1 VGKTYAIADLHGRFD
16 LLEMALNAIIDRG
29 PANGSK
35 IVTLGDHIDR
45 GPESRFVIE
54 TLMKVQSVS
63 NGRMICLK
71 GNHEEMMLETIRK
84 PLHSRMATFARWA
97 RTIAGAP
104 IGSDWWLSNGGG
116 WTLISYGAKVGDR
129 FDLSIVPSSH
139 LDWIDSLPR
148 MHVDEHRVYVH
159 AGVASR
165 FPLDGQPSE
174 VLTRKIYPATDEGGH
189 GVRHVVHGHCFY
201 EDGPHSWKGRT
212 ALDTNAW
219 RTGRLVIGVFD
230 DDIPGGPIDLIELK
244 GKPYDELGEAGQFWR
259 GATTGVATALAVATT
274 SLLTLKCS
282 LFWSSAIN
290 SHLQ

>member
-1 VGKTYAIADLHGRFD
+1 
-16 LLEMALNAIIDRG
+16 
-29 PANGSK
+29 
-35 IVTLGDHIDR
+35 
-45 GPESRFVIE
+45 
-54 TLMKVQSVS
+54 MKVQSVS

-71 GNHEEMMLETIRK
+71 GNHEEMMLQTMRK
-84 PLHSRMATFARWA
+84 PAFA
-97 RTIAGAP
+97 
-104 IGSDWWLSNGGG
+104 IGILGNLRRSLRRGDAVHSDWWLSKGGG

-230 DDIPGGPIDLIELK
+230 DDIPGGPIDRIELK

-259 GATTGVATALAVATT
+259 GATTEVSAALAVATT

-282 LFWSSAIN
+282 LFWQQRHKSPFAIALDQSAN
-290 SHLQ
+290 